1 MIDISELEGRELD
14 VAVAE
19 AKGAIVKPDIYSGD
33 LVMASGQDIFDASM
47 KGGYWQWNGEK
58 QSGKVTFCFPLP
70 KWHGDFTAAGELMED
85 ALATIPHCAWALE
98 SFNLTNGEVWWDA
111 TFWGV
116 VDDDDNILDWNGKS
130 QSLPTAISRAYLKAK
145 ESRDGH

>member
-1 MIDISELEGRELD
+1 MDADRIDTLEGRELD

-70 KWHGDFTAAGELMED
+70 KWHCDIAAAWELEESLTPEERRRYAD
-85 ALATIPHCAWALE
+85 ALLAMIPPYCFVRYAEIWALIH
-98 SFNLTNGEVWWDA
+98 A
-111 TFWGV
+111 T
-116 VDDDDNILDWNGKS
+116 
-130 QSLPTAISRAYLKAK
+130 PTQRCRAYLKAK